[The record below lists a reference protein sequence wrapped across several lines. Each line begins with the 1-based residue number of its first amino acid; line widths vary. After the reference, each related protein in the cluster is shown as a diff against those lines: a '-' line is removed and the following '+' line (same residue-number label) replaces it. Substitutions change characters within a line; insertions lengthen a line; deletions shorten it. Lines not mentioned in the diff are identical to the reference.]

1 MKYATLLALALLP
14 FYFFDGCTSSPLGEN
29 QLSLGK
35 RQLKG
40 SVLLSDGVTP
50 SDIYV
55 WLDGFNIGTRTDE
68 TGHFNLTLPA
78 PASQSGGGI
87 SGAFHIYY
95 YLANY
100 SLDSTLVGIN
110 KGEFIFG
117 QNGVSS
123 KGELLSPIRLSRK
136 LKITTTAV
144 PTFISVEELVMGTP
158 RLVAVSIKLEAGDD
172 PVTVIFPKQSGDI
185 LGPIIFKNT
194 ETNEVVF
201 LSSTI
206 TGIPSPDNLTLQNSE
221 LVRLI
226 AVPMSP
232 NLMPFG
238 QYEIIPFLYVEDGNV
253 PDELIQSLGDSAFSL
268 TTDFLNLPMKRNTA
282 VFSYQP

>member
-1 MKYATLLALALLP
+1 MKYASLFALALLLL
-14 FYFFDGCTSSPLGEN
+14 YFFAGCTSSPLGEN
-29 QLSLGK
+29 QISLGK

-40 SVLLSDGVTP
+40 SVLLSDGVPP

-68 TGHFNLTLPA
+68 KGHFDLVLPA
-78 PASQSGGGI
+78 PASQAGGGI

-100 SLDSTLVGIN
+100 SLDSTLVGIS

-123 KGELLSPIRLSRK
+123 KGELVSPIRLPRK
-136 LKITTTAV
+136 LKITTTAI
-144 PTFISVEELVMGTP
+144 PTFISVEELIMGTP
-158 RLVAVSIKLEAGDD
+158 RLVAISVELEAGND

-185 LGPIIFKNT
+185 LGPMIFRNT
-194 ETNEVVF
+194 ETNEAIF
-201 LSSTI
+201 LGSTI
-206 TGIPSPDNLTLQNSE
+206 TGIPSPDTLTLQKSNLIR
-221 LVRLI
+221 LV

-238 QYEIIPFLYVEDGNV
+238 QYELIPFLYVKDDNV
-253 PDELIQSLGDSAFSL
+253 PDELIRSLGDGVFFL
-268 TTDFLNLPMKRNTA
+268 TANFLNLPMKRNTA